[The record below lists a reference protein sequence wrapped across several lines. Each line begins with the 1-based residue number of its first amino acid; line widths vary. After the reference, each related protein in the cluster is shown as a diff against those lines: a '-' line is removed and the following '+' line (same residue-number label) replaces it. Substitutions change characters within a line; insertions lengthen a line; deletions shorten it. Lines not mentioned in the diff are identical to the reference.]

1 MDGWMDG
8 WIDRYCSFW
17 WGPTL
22 HFILSWQRRWFEGVI
37 GLPTAHCAL
46 PSKFSHLTACN
57 RYTHRVPQAEAMKLG
72 FNMFQQ
78 KKNGRGKLERCWG
91 PGNVGLA
98 PFHWNRQDFFFFF
111 KIKCFAKRCG
121 AWTDAPK
128 TSPPIPWFH
137 RVPQVFFPFFPV
149 SVLSSRTATLMG
161 EKHNF
166 FNKPRLDTFG
176 MFGIWPL

>member
-78 KKNGRGKLERCWG
+78 KRMDAVNWNGVG
-91 PGNVGLA
+91 GLA
-98 PFHWNRQDFFFFF
+98 TLDWRLSIETDRIFFFLNQVLR
-111 KIKCFAKRCG
+111 KAMWCLNWRTENLAAYTLVPPCS
-121 AWTDAPK
+121 
-128 TSPPIPWFH
+128 TSFLSI
-137 RVPQVFFPFFPV
+137 FP
-149 SVLSSRTATLMG
+149 G
-161 EKHNF
+161 
-166 FNKPRLDTFG
+166 FG
-176 MFGIWPL
+176 PF